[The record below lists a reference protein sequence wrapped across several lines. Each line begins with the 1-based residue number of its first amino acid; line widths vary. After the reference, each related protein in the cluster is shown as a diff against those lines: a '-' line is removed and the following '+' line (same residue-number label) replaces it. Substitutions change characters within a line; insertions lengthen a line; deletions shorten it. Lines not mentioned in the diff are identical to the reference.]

1 MSLCFADST
10 GVTSAQIP
18 INVSTERKK
27 KKMKEHSA
35 VAHVKNFYYLTHTL
49 KKRER
54 EREREKERKVTQ
66 FFVFF
71 FSVKYSL

>member
-35 VAHVKNFYYLTHTL
+35 VAHVKNFHYLTHTL

-54 EREREKERKVTQ
+54 ERNVTQ